1 MNCSVCS
8 KTVSAGL
15 YGIKML
21 DASCGHWVHTVT
33 CMDQKDLDFERCLRC
48 KGSIVQEPV
57 VWEEPLGING
67 VDYVEFSTGESS
79 IFSSIKQ
86 SITRAKTKEPFT
98 WLQER
103 KDIQWMKNEK
113 HYGLQ
118 HMIQAGVTIEDFIN
132 NDYTW
137 KDLKKYS
144 DFNGK
149 NKERGRKALQALCCN
164 AEHFRDY
171 HVILGEAIK
180 DLEITGKHMVEVY
193 GISFPDSPL
202 GKPMQVYCGKNKQPW
217 QAKDLVKLGFKM
229 YDLHGAGIQYLEQ
242 YIALNPTDQDE
253 LALGVTKRDLELLP
267 LARPPPAPV
276 QPTPAPAP
284 VQVSPVVVIVNPQP
298 APPPVVVVKTVQ
310 AQKKTHGL
318 RKKN

>member
-1 MNCSVCS
+1 
-8 KTVSAGL
+8 
-15 YGIKML
+15 
-21 DASCGHWVHTVT
+21 
-33 CMDQKDLDFERCLRC
+33 MDQKDLDFERCLRC
-48 KGSIVQEPV
+48 KGSIVEEPV

-79 IFSSIKQ
+79 MFSSIKQ
-86 SITRAKTKEPFT
+86 TITRAKTKEPFT
-98 WLQER
+98 WLQDR

-113 HYGLQ
+113 HCGLQ
-118 HMIQAGVTIEDFIN
+118 HMIQAGVTIDDYIN

-144 DFNGK
+144 DFSGK
-149 NKERGRKALQALCCN
+149 NKERGRKALQALRCN

-171 HVILGEAIK
+171 HVVLGDAIK

-202 GKPMQVYCGKNKQPW
+202 GKPLQVYCGKNKQPW
-217 QAKDLVKLGFKM
+217 HAKDLVKLGFKM

-267 LARPPPAPV
+267 LAHK
-276 QPTPAPAP
+276 PTPAPPPAQVQTP
-284 VQVSPVVVIVNPQP
+284 VPQTTFVIINSQP
-298 APPPVVVVKTVQ
+298 AVPPPVVVKTMV